1 MEKRITAI
9 IVLIIFSFS
18 GCSVSSPSDQMEHK
32 EIENQEQTTEG
43 NGKNEVKS
51 EEPEET
57 STTDITDKEET
68 KEYVFPET
76 ILNITGMTAEEQAES
91 FRTNNVGNRRFEDV
105 EVTEENALVLTMTEK
120 QKKLYTDEIR
130 TRIYEDIEKAR
141 EKDNIYIEINE
152 DYSRV
157 KVVLGEDSSVA
168 GFHVILVKISSEV
181 GVYQILSGCEPE
193 QWGFRLIAEKGEEV
207 LVDANVPHG
216 SWKLT
221 GEDFGE

>member
-1 MEKRITAI
+1 MKGKWIIA
-9 IVLIIFSFS
+9 IVLVGLMIS
-18 GCSVSSPSDQMEHK
+18 GCSVSSPSDQIEHK

-91 FRTNNVGNRRFEDV
+91 FRTNNVGNRRFENV

-120 QKKLYTDEIR
+120 QKKI
-130 TRIYEDIEKAR
+130 
-141 EKDNIYIEINE
+141 
-152 DYSRV
+152 
-157 KVVLGEDSSVA
+157 
-168 GFHVILVKISSEV
+168 
-181 GVYQILSGCEPE
+181 VY
-193 QWGFRLIAEKGEEV
+193 R
-207 LVDANVPHG
+207 
-216 SWKLT
+216 
-221 GEDFGE
+221 